1 MKTRSFEAF
10 ENTLT
15 LLVSSLVALTAAGSL
30 LASL

>member
-1 MKTRSFEAF
+1 MTRYVEMF

-30 LASL
+30 YSFL

>member
-1 MKTRSFEAF
+1 MKTRFETL

-30 LASL
+30 YSFL